1 MRRCTSVLVLPVPF
15 LAMLFLAI
23 LFLGV
28 PSCWGQKPSGEAAA
42 HKQLHQLFATEWDY
56 NMQHSPEEASELGD
70 RRWNDRWSDES
81 LEEHAANHEH
91 AKEVLVRLS
100 RINRGSLSA
109 DDQLNYDLFKK
120 DYEMEIE
127 GYKYRRFLVPLN
139 QRGGI
144 QTQDELGDSLRFET
158 VKDYEDWIARLQ
170 SFPKLMDQTIAVMQQ
185 GIKERMVHPKVIMQ
199 RLPAQIDKQIVDDP
213 AQSGFYKPF
222 RHFPKSISP
231 DEQQRLSAAA
241 KQAIEK
247 QVVPAYRKFKEFFV
261 SQYLPACFDKV
272 GVWQVPHGDELYAYE
287 VRRYTTTNLTPD
299 QVHEIGLK
307 EVARIRAE
315 MELVMRQ
322 TNFKGSRDDF
332 FKFLRTDPQFF
343 YKTPEELFEAY
354 EAMAKSI
361 DPNLV
366 KVFRTLPREPYGVEA
381 IPAVAAPDTTA
392 AYYRQGAADGSR
404 AGTYFV
410 NLYKP
415 DTRPK
420 WEMLALTLHESVPGH
435 HLQIARAHELG
446 EMPMF
451 RRFNGY
457 TAFVEGWGLY
467 AESLGEDMG
476 LYTDPYAKFGQ
487 LTYEMWRAV
496 RLVVDTGMHAKH
508 WTREQAIAY
517 FMENAPKAELDIV
530 NEIDRYIAWPGQ
542 ALAYKIGELKIQEL
556 RKRAHDQLGSE
567 FDLKAFHDV
576 VLSSGPLPLDILE
589 RNVNGWVAKQKTA
602 KEKASKQKPA
612 SQKNDST
619 TAAKSTGGPSR

>member
-1 MRRCTSVLVLPVPF
+1 VSALFHTEVIVRCCPFVLVLSVLLLSAPF
-15 LAMLFLAI
+15 GGAQA
-23 LFLGV
+23 
-28 PSCWGQKPSGEAAA
+28 PASGAAA

-56 NMQHSPEEASELGD
+56 SMQHSPEEASELGD

-81 LEEHAANHEH
+81 LEAYAQRNQH
-91 AKEVLVRLS
+91 AKEVLVRLAKIS
-100 RINRGSLSA
+100 RGSLNA
-109 DDQLNYDLFKK
+109 ADQLNYDLFKK
-120 DYEMEIE
+120 DQETEID

-144 QTQDELGDSLRFET
+144 QTQDELGDSLRFEN

-170 SFPKLMDQTIAVMQQ
+170 SFPGLMDQTIALMQQ
-185 GIKERMVHPKVIMQ
+185 GIKEHMVHPRVIMQ

-213 AQSGFYKPF
+213 SQSGFYKPF
-222 RHFPKSISP
+222 RHLPRSISAG
-231 DEQQRLSAAA
+231 DRQRLTTAA
-241 KQAIEK
+241 KQAIE
-247 QVVPAYRKFKEFFV
+247 QEVVPAYKKFKEFFV

-272 GVWQVPHGDELYAYE
+272 GVWQVPQGDELYAYE
-287 VRRYTTTNLTPD
+287 VRRYTTTNLTPE

-315 MELVMRQ
+315 MEKVMQ
-322 TNFKGSRDDF
+322 EANFKGSRDDF

-343 YKTPEELFEAY
+343 YKTPEELFQAY
-354 EAMAKSI
+354 EAMAKSV

-451 RRFNGY
+451 RRFNSY

-476 LYTDPYAKFGQ
+476 LYSDPYAKFGQ

-517 FMENAPKAELDIV
+517 FMDNAPKAELDIV

-567 FDLKAFHDV
+567 FDLKGFHDV
-576 VLSSGPLPLDILE
+576 VLGSGPLPLDILE
-589 RNVNGWVAKQKTA
+589 RNVNDWVTKQKTA
-602 KEKASKQKPA
+602 KNKQN
-612 SQKNDST
+612 SHS
-619 TAAKSTGGPSR
+619 AAIKTGGAGL